1 MVLEQRALV
10 LNRSWIAIGT
20 TTVRAALCLMHRAA
34 AHAVEPAQGTIHD
47 FDSWSRLSV
56 LDAEPCVRTVRYRL
70 RAPEVLLLARYDAV
84 PRRRI
89 SFSRRNVYR
98 RDRFTCQYCGARP
111 SDDALTVDH
120 VIPRSRGGKTTWTNC
135 VVSCARC
142 NRRKS
147 NRTPEESGVRLIH
160 PPQEPTWSPCLTIP
174 HDQRRRSWDPF
185 IPAGLRL
192 QEI

>member
-1 MVLEQRALV
+1 MVLEQKALV

-20 TTVRAALCLMHRAA
+20 TTVRVALCLMYRAA
-34 AHAVEPAQGTIHD
+34 AHAVEPGQGTIHD

-56 LDAEPCVRTVRYRL
+56 LETEPCVRTVRYRL
-70 RAPEVLLLARYDAV
+70 KVPEILLLAHYDAI
-84 PRRRI
+84 PRKRI

-98 RDRFTCQYCGARP
+98 RDQYTCQYCGARP
-111 SDDALTVDH
+111 NEDALTVDH
-120 VIPRSRGGKTTWTNC
+120 VIPRSRGGKTNWTNC

-147 NRTPEESGVRLIH
+147 NRTPEESGVRLIRL
-160 PPQEPTWSPCLTIP
+160 PQEPTWTPCLTIP
-174 HDQRRRSWDPF
+174 RDQRKRSWDPF
-185 IPAGLRL
+185 IPANLRL